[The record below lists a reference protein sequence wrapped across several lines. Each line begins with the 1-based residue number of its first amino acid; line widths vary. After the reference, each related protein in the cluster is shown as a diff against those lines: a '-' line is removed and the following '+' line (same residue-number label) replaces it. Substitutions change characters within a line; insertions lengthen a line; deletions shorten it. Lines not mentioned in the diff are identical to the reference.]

1 MRTWAILALMATL
14 FFLGTSAYFLF
25 FVDQDRIGSSVA
37 DSPRADY
44 AVSYDYAAIALAY
57 CFAVAVFAFRL
68 IWGKK
73 RVKMRRR
80 VDLLDDNL

>member
-1 MRTWAILALMATL
+1 MATL
-14 FFLGTSAYFLF
+14 FFLVVSGYSLF
-25 FVDQDRIGSSVA
+25 FAEKDSIGNTFASST
-37 DSPRADY
+37 RADY

-73 RVKMRRR
+73 RAKMRRR